1 MSQAGNF
8 KKFED
13 DPELN
18 NKNIN
23 LNEPQQGNAAVSS
36 QSQKKGQPA
45 FMKKMVE
52 KKEDMVVAMVLKDS
66 NISEQMSSAVMNKI
80 NGHLSFVGKYF
91 NVEVDD
97 IKEKLIASIIPGN
110 KNFHNLAEAT
120 PDLYGPFWIY
130 TTLIFL
136 VTFAGNLSNYINVI
150 ISILVLLIILNKFII

>member
-1 MSQAGNF
+1 MNTVYFPVPPFTDSSNQCSFHVVLCTKMSQAGNF

-52 KKEDMVVAMVLKDS
+52 KKEID
-66 NISEQMSSAVMNKI
+66 
-80 NGHLSFVGKYF
+80 LSTCV
-91 NVEVDD
+91 
-97 IKEKLIASIIPGN
+97 
-110 KNFHNLAEAT
+110 
-120 PDLYGPFWIY
+120 
-130 TTLIFL
+130 
-136 VTFAGNLSNYINVI
+136 
-150 ISILVLLIILNKFII
+150 KFIN

>member
-1 MSQAGNF
+1 MSQSANF

-23 LNEPQQGNAAVSS
+23 LNEPKPGSAPVSS
-36 QSQKKGQPA
+36 QTQKKSQPA

-52 KKEDMVVAMVLKDS
+52 RKEDMVVAMVLKDS

-110 KNFHNLAEAT
+110 KNFHPLAEKT

-150 ISILVLLIILNKFII
+150 ILNLI